1 MNNSDKIVSKRKS
14 LSNVILY
21 LSLIFTVIG
30 IGMKIAHYPG
40 CNEVLILAMLGL
52 SVYTVIFAFQKKTTD
67 TGIVRW
73 FDIGFNLMISLLI
86 QGILFKIM
94 HWPGCNEMLILSLMI
109 ISILYFIK
117 GLLFGSHSKPIMN
130 FLSSFGLSILSI
142 AILFYVMHWP
152 GSQAIGII
160 GMVSLVVVLIA
171 YFLAEGS
178 NRSAILGFSE
188 KTGLVLFVLLIST
201 LLISSNKK
209 IKVTEAM
216 LYEQV
221 NSYNRMESSVEFGNK
236 LVNELNS
243 DFTKTILT
251 EDEKA
256 DLEFKIKAINEVD
269 LLTANA
275 IKQIDDVK
283 LLLLQQS
290 GESLNYTRLN
300 DFNSLIWVK
309 YDNKAPLLPT
319 KINGYAILDP
329 TDKDV
334 PWHVLGLND
343 MDNKNT
349 LAHTKLWLMLNNYR
363 DNLVEICGKTS
374 ADQTKFNLE
383 RNNNLSSFDDINKL
397 LATSGKFQDEKK
409 LTQLS
414 IIYAN
419 LFEPE
424 FTRDMEFIGEK
435 VHWINKEFNGE
446 CLLSVLNKLSNLQQ
460 RIIEDRLLAIE
471 YIINN

>member
-1 MNNSDKIVSKRKS
+1 MNKSDQFVSKRMS
-14 LSNVILY
+14 FSNVIFS
-21 LSLIFTVIG
+21 LSLISTVIG
-30 IGMKIAHYPG
+30 IGMKLAHYPG
-40 CNEVLILAMLGL
+40 CNEILILAMLGM
-52 SVYTVIFAFQKKTTD
+52 SVSTFIFAIQKKTTD

-73 FDIGFNLMISLLI
+73 FDIGFHFMLSLLI

-94 HWPGCNEMLILSLMI
+94 HWPGCNELLILSLMI

-117 GLLFGSHSKPIMN
+117 GLLFGSHSKPIVN
-130 FLSSFGLSILSI
+130 LLSSIGMSILSI
-142 AILFYVMHWP
+142 AILFDVMHWP
-152 GSQAIGII
+152 GSQEMGIIGII
-160 GMVSLVVVLIA
+160 SIVVVLIA
-171 YFLAEGS
+171 YFLSEGS

-201 LLISSNKK
+201 LLISINKK

-216 LYEQV
+216 LYEQFD
-221 NSYNRMESSVEFGNK
+221 SYSRMESSVEFGNE
-236 LVNELNS
+236 LVNEINS
-243 DFTKTILT
+243 DFAKTNLT
-251 EDEKA
+251 DEKKA

-290 GESLNYTRLN
+290 GHSLNYTRIN
-300 DFNSLIWVK
+300 DSNSLIWVK

-334 PWHVLGLND
+334 PWRVLGLND

-446 CLLSVLNKLSNLQQ
+446 CLLSVMNKLSNLQL
-460 RIIEDRLLAIE
+460 RIIEERLSAME

>member
-1 MNNSDKIVSKRKS
+1 MNKPNQIVPKRMS
-14 LSNVILY
+14 FSNVIFY
-21 LSLIFTVIG
+21 LSMIFTIIG
-30 IGMKIAHYPG
+30 IGMKLAHYPG
-40 CNEVLILAMLGL
+40 CNEILILAMLGM
-52 SVYTVIFAFQKKTTD
+52 SVSTFILAIQKKTTD

-73 FDIGFNLMISLLI
+73 FDIGFHLMISLLI

-117 GLLFGSHSKPIMN
+117 GLLFGSHSKPIVN

-201 LLISSNKK
+201 LLISNNKK
-209 IKVTEAM
+209 IKLTSGM
-216 LYEQV
+216 LSEQV

-236 LVNELNS
+236 LVNEINS
-243 DFTKTILT
+243 DFSKTNLT
-251 EDEKA
+251 EDEIA

-290 GESLNYTRLN
+290 GESLNYSRLN
-300 DFNSLIWVK
+300 DYNSLIWVK

-319 KINGYAILDP
+319 QINGYAILDP
-329 TDKDV
+329 TDRDV
-334 PWHVLGLND
+334 PWHVLGLSNI
-343 MDNKNT
+343 DNRNT
-349 LAHTKLWLMLNNYR
+349 LAYTKLWLMLNSYR
-363 DNLVEICGKTS
+363 DNLVEVCGKTS
-374 ADQTKFNLE
+374 ADQSKFNLE
-383 RNNNLSSFDDINKL
+383 RNNNLSSFDDITKL
-397 LATSGKFQDEKK
+397 LGASGKFQDEKK
-409 LTQLS
+409 LTQLA

-424 FTRDMEFIGEK
+424 FTRDLEYNGEK
-435 VHWINKEFNGE
+435 VHWTNKEFKGE

>member
-1 MNNSDKIVSKRKS
+1 MNKPNQIVPKRMS
-14 LSNVILY
+14 FSNVIFY
-21 LSLIFTVIG
+21 LSLIFTIIG
-30 IGMKIAHYPG
+30 IGMKLAHYPG
-40 CNEVLILAMLGL
+40 CNEILILAMLGM
-52 SVYTVIFAFQKKTTD
+52 SVSTFIFAIQKKTTD

-73 FDIGFNLMISLLI
+73 FDIGFHLMISLLI

-117 GLLFGSHSKPIMN
+117 GLLFGSHSKPIVN

-152 GSQAIGII
+152 GSQEMATIGT
-160 GMVSLVVVLIA
+160 VSLVTVLIA
-171 YFLAEGS
+171 YFLVEGN

-188 KTGLVLFVLLIST
+188 KSGLVLFVLLIST
-201 LLISSNKK
+201 LLISSNRK

-216 LYEQV
+216 LYEQFD
-221 NSYNRMESSVEFGNK
+221 SYSRMESSVEFGNE
-236 LVNELNS
+236 LANELNS
-243 DFTKTILT
+243 DFDKTNLT
-251 EDEKA
+251 DEKKA
-256 DLEFKIKAINEVD
+256 HLEFKIKAINEVD
-269 LLTANA
+269 LLSADA
-275 IKQIDDVK
+275 IKQIDDIK

-290 GESLNYTRLN
+290 GHSLNYARLN
-300 DFNSLIWVK
+300 DNNSLIWVK
-309 YDNKAPLLPT
+309 YNNKAPLMPT

-334 PWHVLGLND
+334 PWRVLGLNE
-343 MDNKNT
+343 MDNKKT
-349 LAHTKLWLMLNNYR
+349 LAYIKLWLMLNSYR

-374 ADQTKFNLE
+374 ADQTKFNLV

-409 LTQLS
+409 LKQLA

-424 FTRDMEFIGEK
+424 FTRDLEYNGEK
-435 VHWINKEFNGE
+435 VHWTNKEFKGE

-460 RIIEDRLLAIE
+460 RIIEERLSAME